1 MEVNVP
7 FGESGRS
14 TTKIKTEGLGPC
26 IAFVLSFKYKGKYN
40 AILIHYNH
48 SIQRTCTSE
57 IINDLIQI
65 IDYIRSV
72 VSLHYETQDILNETS
87 NFDLLVTGGDEKNGQ
102 WIHDSLKLLNMKLIV
117 PIQTICV
124 NILIQFLCNQLTGHV
139 TIIKFVFKM
148 LPRNEEEG
156 NDIDEDEYDN
166 VDEDQEEEEDEGD
179 DQKENENDDNKSKM

>member
-7 FGESGRS
+7 FGESDRS

-26 IAFVLSFKYKGKYN
+26 IAFVLSFKYKGEYN

-48 SIQRTCTSE
+48 SIERTCTSE

-65 IDYIRSV
+65 IDYIGSV
-72 VSLHYETQDILNETS
+72 VSLHYKTQDILNQAS
-87 NFDLLVTGGDEKNGQ
+87 NFDLLVTGGDEKTGQ
-102 WIHDSLKLLNMKLIV
+102 WTHDSLKLLNMKLIV
-117 PIQTICV
+117 PIQTICG
-124 NILIQFLCNQLTGHV
+124 NKLIQFLCNQLTGHV

-156 NDIDEDEYDN
+156 NDIDEDEGDN

-179 DQKENENDDNKSKM
+179 DQKENDDNKSKM